1 VQAAARALLV
11 VSHGLLGATW
21 LGAMLY
27 SLFVVQPRAARFFAG
42 DDDAYEQWVVTL
54 AAGNRWRVVALIAA
68 IGVSGTAL
76 AIGYAGWSAV
86 VLAKAVLLAIAAGVF
101 WYVSWRHWP
110 RRIFAT
116 EAERPALRRTL
127 RRCAYTLVA
136 CAGTAS
142 VLGLALAA
150 TARP

>member
-1 VQAAARALLV
+1 VQQAAYTVLV
-11 VSHGLLGATW
+11 VTHGLLGATW

-54 AAGNRWRVVALIAA
+54 AAGNRWPVVALIAG
-68 IGVSGTAL
+68 IGVSGAAL
-76 AIGYAGWSAV
+76 PFVDAGWSAV
-86 VLAKAVLLAIAAGVF
+86 VLAKAVLLAVAAGVF

-127 RRCAYTLVA
+127 RRCAYALVA
-136 CAGTAS
+136 CAGAAS
-142 VLGLALAA
+142 VLGLALSA
-150 TARP
+150 TARS